1 MMPESK
7 RWVFWL
13 EREAMNYF
21 FLLDIMYYCSV
32 ILLKGL
38 EEFKISII
46 CSLNVVLLFIIH
58 ENIFRGG
65 LKSEQ
70 MYVLKL
76 C

>member
-1 MMPESK
+1 
-7 RWVFWL
+7 
-13 EREAMNYF
+13 
-21 FLLDIMYYCSV
+21 MYYCSV

-70 MYVLKL
+70 MYVLKPR
-76 C
+76 

>member
-1 MMPESK
+1 
-7 RWVFWL
+7 
-13 EREAMNYF
+13 
-21 FLLDIMYYCSV
+21 MYYCSV

-46 CSLNVVLLFIIH
+46 CSLNGVLLFIIH

-70 MYVLKL
+70 VYVLEP

>member
-1 MMPESK
+1 
-7 RWVFWL
+7 
-13 EREAMNYF
+13 
-21 FLLDIMYYCSV
+21 MYYCSV

-38 EEFKISII
+38 EEFQISII

-70 MYVLKL
+70 MYVLKP

>member
-1 MMPESK
+1 
-7 RWVFWL
+7 
-13 EREAMNYF
+13 
-21 FLLDIMYYCSV
+21 MYYCSV

-70 MYVLKL
+70 MYVLKP
-76 C
+76 CSNPCQASRTEEHF

>member
-1 MMPESK
+1 
-7 RWVFWL
+7 
-13 EREAMNYF
+13 
-21 FLLDIMYYCSV
+21 MYYCSV

-65 LKSEQ
+65 LKSEK